1 MVVRNSSKGCPMIQD
16 RLLPLAGLAVLASS
30 FALAGCNQT
39 SSSATPVASA
49 AAPSVQMPAGAGCTA
64 RIGRVR
70 TVIENENRI
79 GQVSPTVYRQV
90 DAEVNSAEAACA
102 AGRDAEA
109 ERMLAATKARHGYPA
124 G

>member
-1 MVVRNSSKGCPMIQD
+1 MIRD

-39 SSSATPVASA
+39 SSPATPVASA
-49 AAPSVQMPAGAGCTA
+49 AASVQMPAGAGCTA
-64 RIGRVR
+64 RIGRFR
-70 TVIENENRI
+70 AVIENENQV
-79 GQVSPTVYRQV
+79 GQVSPSVYRQV
-90 DAEVNSAEAACA
+90 DAEVSRAEAACA

-124 G
+124 